1 MVGDTRTKLN
11 NNKTMKS
18 NKVLSIVGGV
28 LFIIGT
34 GLVMK
39 CEQIKAQQDIAQ
51 AKFQKVL
58 VLKSKA
64 YEKSR
69 VQDRIK

>member
-1 MVGDTRTKLN
+1 
-11 NNKTMKS
+11 MKS
-18 NKVLSIVGGV
+18 NKVLSYVGGV
-28 LFIIGT
+28 LFIIAT
-34 GLVMK
+34 GLFMK
-39 CEQIKAQQDIAQ
+39 CEQIRARQEAQQ

-64 YEKSR
+64 MEKSK

>member
-1 MVGDTRTKLN
+1 
-11 NNKTMKS
+11 MKS
-18 NKVLSIVGGV
+18 NRVLSIVGGV

-39 CEQIKAQQDIAQ
+39 CEQIKARQEAQQ

-64 YEKSR
+64 MEKSKI
-69 VQDRIK
+69 QDRIKP

>member
-1 MVGDTRTKLN
+1 
-11 NNKTMKS
+11 MKS
-18 NKVLSIVGGV
+18 NKILSIVGGV

-34 GLVMK
+34 GLIMK
-39 CEQIKAQQDIAQ
+39 CEQIKARQEAQQAQ
-51 AKFQKVL
+51 FQKVL

-64 YEKSR
+64 MEKSR

>member
-1 MVGDTRTKLN
+1 
-11 NNKTMKS
+11 MKS

-28 LFIIGT
+28 LLVGA
-34 GLVMK
+34 GLMNMR
-39 CEQIKAQQDIAQ
+39 CEMLKARQEARQAQ
-51 AKFQKVL
+51 FQKVL

-64 YEKSR
+64 YNKSK

>member
-1 MVGDTRTKLN
+1 
-11 NNKTMKS
+11 MKS
-18 NKVLSIVGGV
+18 NKVLSYVGGV

-34 GLVMK
+34 GLIMK
-39 CEQIKAQQDIAQ
+39 CEQIKARQEAQQAQ
-51 AKFQKVL
+51 FQKVL

-64 YEKSR
+64 MEKSR

>member
-1 MVGDTRTKLN
+1 
-11 NNKTMKS
+11 MKS
-18 NKVLSIVGGV
+18 NRVLSIVGGV

-39 CEQIKAQQDIAQ
+39 CEQIKARQDTQQAN
-51 AKFQKVL
+51 FQKVL

-64 YEKSR
+64 LEKSK
-69 VQDRIK
+69 VQDRVKN

>member
-1 MVGDTRTKLN
+1 
-11 NNKTMKS
+11 MKS

-28 LFIIGT
+28 LLIISA
-34 GLVMK
+34 GLNMR
-39 CEQIKAQQDIAQ
+39 CEMLKARQDTLQ

-64 YEKSR
+64 MEKSR
-69 VQDRIK
+69 VQDKVQ

>member
-1 MVGDTRTKLN
+1 
-11 NNKTMKS
+11 MKS

-28 LFIIGT
+28 LFLIGT

-39 CEQIKAQQDIAQ
+39 CEQIRARQEAQQAQ
-51 AKFQKVL
+51 FQKVL

-64 YEKSR
+64 QEKSK
-69 VQDRIK
+69 VQDRIKH

>member
-1 MVGDTRTKLN
+1 
-11 NNKTMKS
+11 MKS

-34 GLVMK
+34 GLIMK
-39 CEQIKAQQDIAQ
+39 CEQIKAERGAQQ

-64 YEKSR
+64 YDKSKT
-69 VQDRIK
+69 QDRIK

>member
-1 MVGDTRTKLN
+1 
-11 NNKTMKS
+11 MKS

-28 LFIIGT
+28 LFILGA
-34 GLVMK
+34 GLNMR
-39 CEQIKAQQDIAQ
+39 CEMLKARQEAQQ

-64 YEKSR
+64 YDKSR
-69 VQDRIK
+69 VQDRIKQ

>member
-1 MVGDTRTKLN
+1 
-11 NNKTMKS
+11 MKS

-28 LFIIGT
+28 LLVGA
-34 GLVMK
+34 GLMNMR
-39 CEQIKAQQDIAQ
+39 CEMLKARQEAQQAN
-51 AKFQKVL
+51 FQKVL

-69 VQDRIK
+69 VQDRIKQ

>member
-1 MVGDTRTKLN
+1 
-11 NNKTMKS
+11 MKS
-18 NKVLSIVGGV
+18 NKVLSYVGGV
-28 LFIIGT
+28 LFIIAT
-34 GLVMK
+34 GLFMK
-39 CEQIKAQQDIAQ
+39 CEQIRARQDIAQ
-51 AKFQKVL
+51 ANFQKVL

>member
-1 MVGDTRTKLN
+1 
-11 NNKTMKS
+11 MKS
-18 NKVLSIVGGV
+18 NKVLSYVGGV

-34 GLVMK
+34 GLIMK
-39 CEQIKAQQDIAQ
+39 CEQIKARQEAQQ

-64 YEKSR
+64 MEKSK
-69 VQDRIK
+69 VQDRIKH

>member
-1 MVGDTRTKLN
+1 MN
-11 NNKTMKS
+11 S
-18 NKVLSIVGGV
+18 NKVLSIVGCILLV
-28 LFIIGT
+28 LAT
-34 GLVMK
+34 GLFMK
-39 CEQIKAQQDIAQ
+39 CEQIKARQEAQQ

>member
-1 MVGDTRTKLN
+1 
-11 NNKTMKS
+11 MKS

-39 CEQIKAQQDIAQ
+39 CEQIKARQEAQQ

-64 YEKSR
+64 MEKSR
-69 VQDRIK
+69 VQDRIKH

>member
-1 MVGDTRTKLN
+1 
-11 NNKTMKS
+11 MKS

-34 GLVMK
+34 GLIIK
-39 CEQIKAQQDIAQ
+39 CEQIKARQEAQQ

-64 YEKSR
+64 MEKSR
-69 VQDRIK
+69 VQDKVQ

>member
-1 MVGDTRTKLN
+1 
-11 NNKTMKS
+11 MKS

-28 LFIIGT
+28 LLIISA
-34 GLVMK
+34 GLMNMR
-39 CEQIKAQQDIAQ
+39 CEMLKAERDIAQ

-64 YEKSR
+64 MEKSR
-69 VQDRIK
+69 VQDRIKH

>member
-1 MVGDTRTKLN
+1 MN
-11 NNKTMKS
+11 S

-34 GLVMK
+34 GLIMK
-39 CEQIKAQQDIAQ
+39 CEQIKARQEAQQ

-64 YEKSR
+64 YEKSKT
-69 VQDRIK
+69 QDRIKQ

>member
-1 MVGDTRTKLN
+1 
-11 NNKTMKS
+11 MKS

-64 YEKSR
+64 MEKSR